1 MPAALTVDQSLV
13 DNYLARV
20 DRFCDNVKKFEETL
34 GELTSG
40 LKEKFMPAES
50 KTEAPVYDAYEEA
63 SAVQSEPKTVTA
75 DDIDLDAL
83 LAGIDFGQASAS
95 L

>member
-20 DRFCDNVKKFEETL
+20 DRFCDNVKKLEETL

-50 KTEAPVYDAYEEA
+50 KMEAPEYVYEEA

-83 LAGIDFGQASAS
+83 LAGIDFGQDSAS